1 MDLNKT
7 GNLISTIRKEKG
19 LTQKQ
24 LAEKLNISEKTVSK
38 WERGSGLPDVSLML
52 PLCKVLEIDVNELLS
67 GERLA
72 GKEYRIN
79 AENNLLQLMDK
90 TSPKVKYTVCT
101 ISAII
106 TIVLALGLVL
116 IAGFVLQ
123 SVWFKIL
130 MIVFSILLVVS
141 DISVILLV
149 AVNTEIYECCHCGE
163 KFVPTLKEYICGLH
177 TMKKRYLKCPH
188 CNKKGWDIFHLI
200 DNEK

>member
-24 LAEKLNISEKTVSK
+24 LAEKLDISEKTVSK

-72 GKEYRIN
+72 EKEYRIN

-90 TSPKVKYTVCT
+90 TSPKLKYTVCT
-101 ISAII
+101 ISAIL
-106 TIVLALGLVL
+106 TILLTLGLVL
-116 IAGFVLQ
+116 LAGFVIEIIWL
-123 SVWFKIL
+123 KIL
-130 MIVFSILLVVS
+130 VCVMSVLLV
-141 DISVILLV
+141 ISNIAVILLV
-149 AVNTEIYECCHCGE
+149 AVNTEVYECCHCGE
-163 KFVPTLKEYICGLH
+163 KFVPTMKEYICGLH
-177 TMKKRYLKCPH
+177 TLKKRYLECPH
-188 CNKKGWDIFHLI
+188 CNKKGWDSFHLI

>member
-24 LAEKLNISEKTVSK
+24 LAEKLDISEKTVSK

-67 GERLA
+67 GERMA
-72 GKEYRIN
+72 EKEYRIN
-79 AENNLLQLMDK
+79 AESNLLQLMDK

-106 TIVLALGLVL
+106 TIVLALGLIL

-123 SVWFKIL
+123 SVWLKIL
-130 MIVFSILLVVS
+130 MIVFSLLLVVS
-141 DISVILLV
+141 EISVILLI
-149 AVNTEIYECCHCGE
+149 AVNTEVYECCHCGE
-163 KFVPTLKEYICGLH
+163 KFVPTMKEYICGLH
-177 TMKKRYLKCPH
+177 TMKK
-188 CNKKGWDIFHLI
+188 GI
-200 DNEK
+200 

>member
-24 LAEKLNISEKTVSK
+24 LAEKLDISEKTVSK

-72 GKEYRIN
+72 EKEYRIN

-90 TSPKVKYTVCT
+90 TSPKLKYTVCT
-101 ISAII
+101 ISAIL
-106 TIVLALGLVL
+106 TILLTLGLVL
-116 IAGFVLQ
+116 LAGFVIEIIWL
-123 SVWFKIL
+123 KIL
-130 MIVFSILLVVS
+130 VCVMSVLLV
-141 DISVILLV
+141 ISNIAVILLV
-149 AVNTEIYECCHCGE
+149 AVNTEVYECCHCGE
-163 KFVPTLKEYICGLH
+163 KFVPTMKEYICGLH
-177 TMKKRYLKCPH
+177 TIKKRYLKCSH
-188 CNKKGWDIFHLI
+188 CNKKGWDSFHLI
-200 DNEK
+200 DNGK